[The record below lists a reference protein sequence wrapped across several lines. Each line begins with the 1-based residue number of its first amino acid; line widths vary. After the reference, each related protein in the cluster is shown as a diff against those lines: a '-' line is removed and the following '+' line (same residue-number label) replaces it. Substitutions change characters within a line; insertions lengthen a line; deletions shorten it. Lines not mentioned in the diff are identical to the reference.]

1 MLHVMLVTEV
11 NSEEVA
17 GSSNTALIAG
27 IVVGC
32 VVVIAAVVAAFIYYF
47 NKKKSS
53 KVGSSEAHVESNR
66 QEKHPQRSGRNEL
79 SN

>member
-32 VVVIAAVVAAFIYYF
+32 VVVIAAVVTAAFYI
-47 NKKKSS
+47 NKKNSN
-53 KVGSSEAHVESNR
+53 KVVGIHLAAGEF
-66 QEKHPQRSGRNEL
+66 
-79 SN
+79 